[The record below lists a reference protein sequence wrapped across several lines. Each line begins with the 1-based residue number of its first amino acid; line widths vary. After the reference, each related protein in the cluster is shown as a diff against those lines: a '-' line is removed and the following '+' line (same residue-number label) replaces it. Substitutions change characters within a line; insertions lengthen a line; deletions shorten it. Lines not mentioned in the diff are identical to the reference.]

1 MRSIIRPYS
10 SVSAECE
17 CVEKPPSALALTL
30 AGGKMHP
37 PEKYPRNEKL
47 KFLKAHAELHL
58 DVLMQ
63 EMDSNA
69 VTIQILLLIIE
80 LIEAEEEP
88 EDPG

>member
-1 MRSIIRPYS
+1 MPQFFWPTPEKAPMTRP
-10 SVSAECE
+10 AQ
-17 CVEKPPSALALTL
+17 PPDNIPGAS
-30 AGGKMHP
+30 GKMHP

-47 KFLKAHAELHL
+47 KSLKAQAELLL

-69 VTIQILLLIIE
+69 AIIQILLLIIE

>member
-1 MRSIIRPYS
+1 
-10 SVSAECE
+10 
-17 CVEKPPSALALTL
+17 
-30 AGGKMHP
+30 MHP

-47 KFLKAHAELHL
+47 KSLKAQAELLL

-69 VTIQILLLIIE
+69 AIIPILLLLIE
-80 LIEAEEEP
+80 FIEAEEEP